1 MGEMIRQ
8 KIDMKEN
15 GISENIANTSLVLR
29 RALQKTY
36 IHFFFFLLKKK
47 YLKSGNA
54 IILDMFLWSFHS
66 WMIIGDG
73 ISILEKLK

>member
-15 GISENIANTSLVLR
+15 GVSENIANTSLVLR

-66 WMIIGDG
+66 
-73 ISILEKLK
+73 

>member
-29 RALQKTY
+29 TALQKTY
-36 IHFFFFLLKKK
+36 IHFFFFFFSLKEEVFEIRQCN
-47 YLKSGNA
+47 YFGHVSVELP
-54 IILDMFLWSFHS
+54 FLR
-66 WMIIGDG
+66 G
-73 ISILEKLK
+73 